1 MQYTVIVCIDFLFGK
16 PFRNDILDSVFI
28 AHLVEIMKSSPPS
41 LQEKAA
47 TVLEFV
53 ALTDPTLAPIIFLD
67 IESGLNSA
75 FQQKILKISGKQFLL
90 CNVCSVISTYS
101 FHLFGMFLIFSC
113 GCISKCEEFFSCYKY
128 IFFSSICHFLVSV
141 QVS

>member
-101 FHLFGMFLIFSC
+101 FHLFAIFWCLSK
-113 GCISKCEEFFSCYKY
+113 SPKCEEFNVDIDIAGFKFSTR
-128 IFFSSICHFLVSV
+128 HTVV
-141 QVS
+141 RDVR

>member
-90 CNVCSVISTYS
+90 CNTC
-101 FHLFGMFLIFSC
+101 
-113 GCISKCEEFFSCYKY
+113 CYKY
-128 IFFSSICHFLVSV
+128 ILFSSVWHAFPFFMWTLYQNGQTSLFLFQYICGF
-141 QVS
+141 